1 MKPTYNKVYIPLTII
16 AIIVL
21 ILQKFGPLAGQL
33 RLVGFTLFTILCA
46 ALLSKIEEL
55 KEKYLRLLFISF
67 LDLLCINLVK
77 RLMMQGDLSYS

>member
-46 ALLSKIEEL
+46 ALVIENRRT
-55 KEKYLRLLFISF
+55 KGKVFAAIVYFFFGFVMYKFS
-67 LDLLCINLVK
+67 
-77 RLMMQGDLSYS
+77 

>member
-33 RLVGFTLFTILCA
+33 RLAGFTLFAILCA
-46 ALLSKIEEL
+46 ALVIENRRTKGKIFAAIVYFFFGFVMY
-55 KEKYLRLLFISF
+55 KFS
-67 LDLLCINLVK
+67 
-77 RLMMQGDLSYS
+77 

>member
-46 ALLSKIEEL
+46 TLVIENRRT
-55 KEKYLRLLFISF
+55 KGKVFAAIVYFFFGFVMYKFS
-67 LDLLCINLVK
+67 
-77 RLMMQGDLSYS
+77 